1 MTRFLSR
8 WHLAVLFLSPHVSAY
23 QERNQGEGCL
33 KGHEGQPESRFF
45 HVKPNGSFV
54 DAKNGAYGW
63 VVVLRF
69 FQNGGPSLFCW
80 ETLRIV
86 CGVDVACTNFWLNGK
101 NICKENDG
109 FREMVNQLLAILF
122 IHESTLEAL
131 QLLMHHTLGQERSR
145 GHYLWW
151 HAWQRIPQCSW
162 IHHCSAWM

>member
-1 MTRFLSR
+1 MTLFLSR
-8 WHLAVLFLSPHVSAY
+8 WHLAVFFCPPMFQPTKSGIKEKGAWKATKVNLNPGFFTWSRMDLLWMRKTALMDELCCSQVLSK
-23 QERNQGEGCL
+23 R
-33 KGHEGQPESRFF
+33 
-45 HVKPNGSFV
+45 
-54 DAKNGAYGW
+54 
-63 VVVLRF
+63 
-69 FQNGGPSLFCW
+69 GGVIFCW
-80 ETLRIV
+80 ETLRIF
-86 CGVDVACTNFWLNGK
+86 CGMDVACTNFWLNGK
-101 NICKENDG
+101 TICKENDG